1 MMSIFSKLR
10 AFWNAFFGRNNKE
23 NLQMELARSRM
34 YAWREAVE
42 NATLMKLK
50 QERDEARFL
59 LEAALQREAE
69 REKADSP

>member
-1 MMSIFSKLR
+1 MSLFSKLR
-10 AFWNAFFGRNNKE
+10 AFWNAFFGRNN

-34 YAWREAVE
+34 YEWHRAEE
-42 NATLMKLK
+42 NETLMKLK